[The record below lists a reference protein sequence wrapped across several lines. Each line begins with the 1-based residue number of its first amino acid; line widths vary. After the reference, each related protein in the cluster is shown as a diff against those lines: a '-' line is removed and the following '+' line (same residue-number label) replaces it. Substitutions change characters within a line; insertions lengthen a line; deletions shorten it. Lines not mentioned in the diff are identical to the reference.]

1 MINQLIKTQRRDKQ
15 RAVGWLIKYQAQKK
29 KKKKTTTHTSVIHRK
44 KKVRKRERTKTKLIR
59 KQNLTQQNHLLNFNV
74 HANQQVKAL
83 KNLRP
88 TVIILGKLS
97 SNNIATLLISCI
109 FFQRNYPD
117 PKWASFLPSFL
128 FAFFSTGHIL

>member
-1 MINQLIKTQRRDKQ
+1 MINQLIKTQRWDKQ

-29 KKKKTTTHTSVIHRK
+29 KKKNNNPYISYSQK
-44 KKVRKRERTKTKLIR
+44 KKVRKRERTKTELIR

-83 KNLRP
+83 KNLKP
-88 TVIILGKLS
+88 IVIIPGKLS